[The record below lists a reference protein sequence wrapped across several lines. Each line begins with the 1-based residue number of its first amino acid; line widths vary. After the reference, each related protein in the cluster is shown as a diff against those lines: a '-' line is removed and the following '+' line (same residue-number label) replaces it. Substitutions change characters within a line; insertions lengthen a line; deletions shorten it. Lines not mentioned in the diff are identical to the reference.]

1 MNFMKKQTAGSGI
14 TFVAFVLSIVAI
26 IVYFVNIGSAGY
38 FQNAAVPETVMYNVI
53 GIVLLAVVLAVSQL
67 SINGAAG
74 KVLTIVSDALR
85 IGAPVLF
92 IAALMKLVSS
102 RVQGFAFIYFSI
114 EEVLHEVQTAENM
127 SSAHGT
133 IANMVLLGV
142 TAVVAMAA
150 AFFSMKKVQKVQK

>member
-1 MNFMKKQTAGSGI
+1 MKKQTAGSGI

-26 IVYFVNIGSAGY
+26 IVYNVNINSAGY
-38 FQNAAVPETVMYNVI
+38 FENAKVPEAVMYNVL
-53 GIVLLAVVLAVSQL
+53 GIVFLAVILVMSQL
-67 SINGAAG
+67 SLKGAVD

-85 IGAPVLF
+85 IGTPVFF

-102 RVQGFAFIYFSI
+102 RVQGFAFIYFSN

-133 IANMVLLGV
+133 IANIVLLGV
-142 TAVVAMAA
+142 TAVVAMIA
-150 AFFSMKKVQKVQK
+150 AFFSMKKTQKAQ

>member
-26 IVYFVNIGSAGY
+26 IVYNVNINSAGY
-38 FQNAAVPETVMYNVI
+38 FENATVPEAVMYNVL
-53 GIVLLAVVLAVSQL
+53 GIVFLAVILVMSQL
-67 SINGAAG
+67 SLKGAVD

-85 IGAPVLF
+85 IGTPVFF
-92 IAALMKLVSS
+92 IAALMKLLSS
-102 RVQGFAFIYFSI
+102 RVQGFAFIYFSN

-133 IANMVLLGV
+133 IANIVLLGV
-142 TAVVAMAA
+142 TAVVAMIA
-150 AFFSMKKVQKVQK
+150 AFFSMKKTQKAQ

>member
-26 IVYFVNIGSAGY
+26 IVYNVNINSAGY
-38 FQNAAVPETVMYNVI
+38 FENATVPEAVMYNVL
-53 GIVLLAVVLAVSQL
+53 GIVFLAVILVISQL
-67 SINGAAG
+67 SLKGAVD

-85 IGAPVLF
+85 IGTPIFF
-92 IAALMKLVSS
+92 IAALMKLLSS
-102 RVQGFAFIYFSI
+102 RVQGFAFIYFSN

-133 IANMVLLGV
+133 IANIVLLGV
-142 TAVVAMAA
+142 TAVVAMIA
-150 AFFSMKKVQKVQK
+150 AFFNMKKTQKAQ

>member
-26 IVYFVNIGSAGY
+26 IVYNVNINSAGY
-38 FQNAAVPETVMYNVI
+38 FENATVPEAVMYNVL
-53 GIVLLAVVLAVSQL
+53 GIVFLAVILVMSQL
-67 SINGAAG
+67 SLKGAAD

-85 IGAPVLF
+85 IGTPVFF
-92 IAALMKLVSS
+92 IAALMKLLSS
-102 RVQGFAFIYFSI
+102 RVQGFAFIYFSN

-133 IANMVLLGV
+133 IANIVLLGV
-142 TAVVAMAA
+142 TAVVAMIA
-150 AFFSMKKVQKVQK
+150 AFFSMKKTQKAQ